1 MRLHSIRLRNYRGIT
16 NATVDFSDGVTI
28 VEGPNEVGKSSIHE
42 AITHLRE
49 DKASSKKASIKDLQP
64 IGVDAGPEVELHLT
78 SGDVEMTYAKRW
90 LRGQSTTLSILR
102 PNPQQLSGDEA
113 HERFSAILAET
124 VDVDL
129 LVALDV
135 AQGESLDQA
144 PMAQISALQSALSE
158 SGTEVA
164 DHDAFLEKV
173 EVEYAKYFTKSGKR
187 TGEYRSIDDEVAAA
201 EEAHRELLVRSE
213 AMDDLVDR
221 HARATARL
229 ESVREQLS
237 EAIEKRNAVEESV
250 AALTALR
257 SALTTVEESAEAATR
272 DLTLANEARER
283 RQKLVDDVT
292 VATDA
297 VTEASDRAHALE
309 ADQVAKDEVF
319 SREEAR
325 LAEAQKQLGALR
337 DVAKQTSRSLAR
349 MRAKGEFADLGRRL
363 GEIRIEDERRSTAL
377 ATIGS
382 IDVTAADVERLIS
395 LETDVRIAEGAKTAA
410 AAQIHARRL
419 GETQVRVGEVALGEN
434 GEEEFAVTSELLIA
448 IDGIAEITVRPG
460 ASPVELDRA
469 LDTATTALD
478 RELERLG
485 VDSVAEAKEQAQ
497 RRSDADAEAAEA
509 ASTLKALLGRDRRE
523 ELEARFA
530 RAEAVIAS
538 GDGDAG
544 AEEAEKPETG
554 AGADTERASIAELES
569 ALSDAEAAVDASQS
583 AVDEAATRLDTART
597 ARDEVRVDAVRAQT
611 SVQETTAQAQRL
623 TQTLAEARKAHA
635 DEALAA
641 AVAKAGERAQ
651 EAATRV
657 VEARAAYEA
666 ADPETLEMTV
676 KNLRQL
682 VVSKEAQ
689 READRQEVDRLTA
702 VIDDRAGEGIYE
714 KLSAAEEALES
725 ARARQARLERSA
737 RAIEMLR
744 STVLAHKEEAQRKY
758 VAPFKEQVE
767 RLGRLIFGPG
777 LSVEVS
783 EDLEIASRTLG
794 GTTVPFASLSGGT
807 REQLSLIGRLAVASL
822 VDPKAGAPVILD
834 DAFGFADP
842 ERLAALNV
850 VLGNVGESAQ
860 VILLTCQPERFAS
873 VGGAT
878 TVSLG

>member
-16 NATVDFSDGVTI
+16 DATVDFSDGVTI

-49 DKASSKKASIKDLQP
+49 DKASSKKTSIKDLQP

-78 SGDVEMTYAKRW
+78 SGDFEMTYAKRW
-90 LRGQSTTLSILR
+90 LRGPSTTLSILR

-113 HERFSAILAET
+113 HERFAAILAET

-173 EVEYAKYFTKSGKR
+173 EAEYAKYFTKSGKR
-187 TGEYRSIDDEVAAA
+187 TGEYKNIDDEVTAA
-201 EEAHRELLVRSE
+201 EEAHRDLLVRSE

-257 SALTTVEESAEAATR
+257 SALTTAEESAEAATR
-272 DLTLANEARER
+272 DLTLANEARQR
-283 RQKLVDDVT
+283 REKLVDDAGA
-292 VATDA
+292 ATAA
-297 VTEASDRAHALE
+297 VTEASDRAHVLDAE
-309 ADQVAKDEVF
+309 QAAKDEAF
-319 SREEAR
+319 SREHAR

-337 DVAKQTSRSLAR
+337 DAAKQTARSLAR
-349 MRAKGEFADLGRRL
+349 TRAQGELADLGRRL

-410 AAQIHARRL
+410 AAQIRARRL
-419 GETQVRVGEVALGEN
+419 GEAQVRIGEVDLGEN
-434 GEEEFAVTSELLIA
+434 GEEEFAVTSELRIA

-469 LDTATTALD
+469 LDAAKTALE
-478 RELERLG
+478 RELERLA
-485 VDSVAEAKEQAQ
+485 VDSVAEAREQAQ

-523 ELEARFA
+523 DLEARFA
-530 RAEAVIAS
+530 RAEAVVAS

-544 AEEAEKPETG
+544 AEEAENSETG
-554 AGADTERASIAELES
+554 AGADTERASIAELET

-597 ARDEVRVDAVRAQT
+597 ARDVVRVDAVRAQT

-623 TQTLAEARKAHA
+623 TQALAEAREAQA

-641 AVAKAGERAQ
+641 AVAQAGERAQ

-689 READRQEVDRLTA
+689 RESDRQEVDGLTA
-702 VIDDRAGEGIYE
+702 VIDDRTGEGIYE
-714 KLSAAEEALES
+714 KLSAAEEALET

-737 RAIEMLR
+737 RAIDLLR

-758 VAPFKEQVE
+758 VAPFKEQIE

-807 REQLSLIGRLAVASL
+807 REQLSLIGRLAVAAL